1 MKSTWIYILFQSLV
15 SVYQTEQKSLDT
27 YIKHYEELDYS
38 TTDLHQSHLRT
49 KRSLSDKKLRFRFN
63 AFKRD
68 FNLVLE
74 PDKSVFT
81 KDAWLDKH
89 GPLDTSHIYRGT
101 EEGTG
106 GSSVFGY
113 IVDGHFRGSVRIPE
127 DTTYHIEPV
136 KRFIGRV
143 KELPKSH
150 TIIYKEEHID
160 LDPHRLRREAENAL
174 ASCGNGNRQVH
185 EWMETVANS
194 ADTEN
199 YRVRRSYSD
208 DKEAFSYHNKYSE
221 VLNREKRAPLGDK
234 NACFLFMQADPK
246 LFNKINS
253 AYNNEVLAKEDIV
266 GTFASH
272 VDAIN
277 TIYSNTVFKTF
288 DNSIDYKGIRFKI
301 QRTKIMTD
309 ATEKCKTSQAKTLCS
324 DNIDVSNFLNENSLI
339 DHSAFCLAYIFT
351 YRDFTQ
357 GTLGLAWVGSSG
369 QASGGICEQYKSFP
383 EGGKQVMKSLNTGI
397 VTLVNYGDDVAPRV
411 SQLTFAHEVGHN
423 FGSPHDNGQLCA
435 PYGTGA
441 SDAGQGNYIMYA
453 SATKGNQPHNDEFSP
468 CSKDN
473 MTRVMDAV
481 FNGRYGKKN
490 CFQNDNAA
498 FCGNSI
504 VEAGEQCDCGY
515 HEDCTDECCV
525 GRQSDGS
532 GCTLKAGKIC
542 SPSQG
547 GCCDPDSCAP
557 YTTAKLCRPATDC
570 AAESN
575 CTGQATCPKSD
586 AKEDYV
592 SYCNDYTKV
601 CVDGLCTGSLCSKV
615 DYVAKS
621 KVTWVECF
629 VKAPGDTVADKEIQC
644 LLGCKINNTD
654 DCYSSESDAA
664 GKPGPFQDLITEI
677 RSKKED
683 QAYKV
688 ELPAGSPCNNFQGYC
703 DVFKRCRGVDAEGP
717 LSRLKNLLFSSETFT
732 NIKDW
737 ITEYWWAVILIAIGL
752 ILFMGLFIKVCAV
765 HTPSSNPKA
774 PPAQSWGDTLRR
786 RRSHPRNRQQQNAGY
801 SQEPL
806 RQQSPMGP
814 PPPYSSSASSSSKP
828 HPKHGKGGR
837 GKSPG
842 KSPGK
847 KGKDARV

>member
-1 MKSTWIYILFQSLV
+1 MCQREG
-15 SVYQTEQKSLDT
+15 TE
-27 YIKHYEELDYS
+27 
-38 TTDLHQSHLRT
+38 
-49 KRSLSDKKLRFRFN
+49 
-63 AFKRD
+63 D

-74 PDKSVFT
+74 PDKLVFT

-101 EEGTG
+101 EEGSG

-113 IVDGHFRGSVRIPE
+113 IVDGHFRGTVRIPQ

-136 KRFIGRV
+136 KRFIV

-160 LDPHRLRREAENAL
+160 LDPHRLRREAENAV

-194 ADTEN
+194 AETEN

-221 VLNREKRAPLGDK
+221 VLNREKRTPLGDK

-246 LFNKINS
+246 LFNKVNS

-288 DNSIDYKGIRFKI
+288 DNSIKYSGVRFKI

-309 ATEKCKTSQAKTLCS
+309 TTEECGTSKAKTLCS

-339 DHSAFCLAYIFT
+339 NHSAFCLAYIFT

-369 QASGGICEQYKSFP
+369 QASGGICEKYKSFP

-423 FGSPHDNGQLCA
+423 FGSPHDSGQQCA
-435 PYGTGA
+435 PYGTSA
-441 SDAGQGNYIMYA
+441 SDASQGNYIMYA

-481 FNGRYGKKN
+481 FNGRYGKVN

-504 VEAGEQCDCGY
+504 VEDGEQCDCGY
-515 HEDCTDECCV
+515 HEDCNDQCCV
-525 GRQSDGS
+525 GRQSDGT
-532 GCTLKAGKIC
+532 GCVLKAGKNC

-547 GCCDPDSCAP
+547 GCCDPDTCAP
-557 YTTAKLCRPATDC
+557 FTNGQQCRPATD
-570 AAESN
+570 S
-575 CTGQATCPKSD
+575 TCPKSV
-586 AKEDYV
+586 AKADYV

-615 DYVAKS
+615 AYTPS
-621 KVTWVECF
+621 NKVTWVECF
-629 VKAPGDTVADKEIQC
+629 VEASGDSVADKEKQC
-644 LLGCKINNTD
+644 LLGCKENNTNT
-654 DCYSSESDAA
+654 CHSSEGDASV
-664 GKPGPFQDLITEI
+664 KTGPFYTLISEI
-677 RSKKED
+677 RNKK
-683 QAYKV
+683 QNPNYKV
-688 ELPAGSPCNNFQGYC
+688 ELPAGSPCNNYQGYC

-774 PPAQSWGDTLRR
+774 PPAQNWGDTLRR
-786 RRSHPRNRQQQNAGY
+786 RRSHPRNRQQQHSGY

-814 PPPYSSSASSSSKP
+814 PPPYSSSASSSNKP
-828 HPKHGKGGR
+828 HPKHGKGHR